1 MISSTQ
7 YAAGPRNSAFPRL
20 SRPIA
25 FGAAAVAAAAV
36 ALTGCSKAS
45 TGAAASSGALNQ
57 IKLAADTSR
66 DVNSLTANITVHSVG
81 TTAGGL
87 TGTIQMQLKPTTL
100 IEARFDVPATTS
112 PGIHLDEI
120 LTGQAIYFKNPAFTK
135 TKAGK
140 PWVKAKISEL
150 SSKSGL
156 SFGSLLQNL
165 ESSNPLDQTRLF
177 TASRDVRVVG
187 TRTVGGVTTT
197 EYAGSYAPKT
207 AYAGLSAHLR
217 EVLGPMLRSIGT
229 HPVSF
234 HVWVDAQHLIKKAD
248 DTASVRGQ
256 TVTTTFAVTSVNQP
270 VKVTLPKAGETAPLP
285 KL

>member
-1 MISSTQ
+1 MILSTQ

-87 TGTIQMQLKPTTL
+87 TGTIRMQLKPTTL

-187 TRTVGGVTTT
+187 TRTVGGLRRAFRASARGARADAAVDRH
-197 EYAGSYAPKT
+197 ASGQLPRLGRRAAPDQEGRRHGER
-207 AYAGLSAHLR
+207 ARPDRHHHLR
-217 EVLGPMLRSIGT
+217 GDLG
-229 HPVSF
+229 
-234 HVWVDAQHLIKKAD
+234 
-248 DTASVRGQ
+248 
-256 TVTTTFAVTSVNQP
+256 QP
-270 VKVTLPKAGETAPLP
+270 AGEGHAAEGRRNRAAAEALSQPAPARP
-285 KL
+285 

>member
-156 SFGSLLQNL
+156 SFGS
-165 ESSNPLDQTRLF
+165 
-177 TASRDVRVVG
+177 
-187 TRTVGGVTTT
+187 
-197 EYAGSYAPKT
+197 
-207 AYAGLSAHLR
+207 
-217 EVLGPMLRSIGT
+217 

-270 VKVTLPKAGETAPLP
+270 VKVTLPKAGET
-285 KL
+285 